1 MGPTLTGRDD
11 VAPVVASRSA
21 GLLGLVGSLVC
32 TVAMTLPA
40 IGVGAAGGMAA
51 MSGASANTQGGFL
64 GFLLEYGPLILLV
77 SVALVTIGLALRR
90 PRAAVPS
97 LAAGAVLYWG
107 MYAQAS
113 YLVMYVSLALGFAAW
128 TAIYRWTLSDH
139 QSTGE
144 SPAGN

>member
-1 MGPTLTGRDD
+1 MGPTLTDRDD

-21 GLLGLVGSLVC
+21 GLLGLVGSLAC
-32 TVAMTLPA
+32 TMAMTLPA

-51 MSGASANTQGGFL
+51 MSGANANTQGGFL

-113 YLVMYVSLALGFAAW
+113 YFVMYVSLALGFAAW
-128 TAIYRWTLSDH
+128 AAIYRVAALW
-139 QSTGE
+139 
-144 SPAGN
+144 PAVNR

>member
-1 MGPTLTGRDD
+1 M
-11 VAPVVASRSA
+11 
-21 GLLGLVGSLVC
+21 
-32 TVAMTLPA
+32 AMTLPA

-90 PRAAVPS
+90 PRAAVS
-97 LAAGAVLYWG
+97 LT
-107 MYAQAS
+107 
-113 YLVMYVSLALGFAAW
+113 LGFAAW
-128 TAIYRWTLSDH
+128 AAIYRWTLSGQ

-144 SPAGN
+144 SAPGR

>member
-1 MGPTLTGRDD
+1 M
-11 VAPVVASRSA
+11 
-21 GLLGLVGSLVC
+21 
-32 TVAMTLPA
+32 AMTLPA

-77 SVALVTIGLALRR
+77 SVALVTIGFALRR

-128 TAIYRWTLSDH
+128 AAIYRWTLSGQ

-144 SPAGN
+144 SPPGR

>member
-1 MGPTLTGRDD
+1 MTS
-11 VAPVVASRSA
+11 PVVASRSA
-21 GLLGLVGSLVC
+21 GLLGIGGTLAC

-77 SVALVTIGLALRR
+77 SVALVTIGFALRR
-90 PRAAVPS
+90 PLATGPS

-107 MYAQAS
+107 MYAQGN
-113 YLVMYVSLALGFAAW
+113 YFVMYVSLALGFAAW
-128 TAIYRWTLSDH
+128 AAIYRWTLSGQ

-144 SPAGN
+144 SPAGK

>member
-1 MGPTLTGRDD
+1 MGPTLTDRDD

-21 GLLGLVGSLVC
+21 GLLGLVGSLAC
-32 TVAMTLPA
+32 TMAMTLPA

-97 LAAGAVLYWG
+97 LAAGGVLYWG

-113 YLVMYVSLALGFAAW
+113 YFVMYVSLALGFAAW
-128 TAIYRWTLSDH
+128 VAIYRWTLSGQ

-144 SPAGN
+144 PPAGK

>member
-1 MGPTLTGRDD
+1 MGPTLTDRDD

-21 GLLGLVGSLVC
+21 GLLGIGGTLAC

-64 GFLLEYGPLILLV
+64 GFLLEYGPIILLV

-97 LAAGAVLYWG
+97 LAAGALLYWG

-113 YLVMYVSLALGFAAW
+113 YFVMYVSLALGFAAW
-128 TAIYRWTLSDH
+128 AAIYRWTLSGQ

-144 SPAGN
+144 SPAAK